1 MYTYEYKT
9 LHELMEQAAA
19 QQLSLSEITMRHEME
34 TSEQTEEAVRALM
47 ASRLDVF
54 HESIQAGLEDKGKSV
69 SGLVGGDAEKLL
81 QSQAKLLGPLA
92 RKAAVYALA
101 VSEANAKMFK
111 IVACPTAGSC
121 GIVPAVMIAAAEELD
136 IDKDTCVNA
145 LFTAAGIGAVVARNA
160 SVAGAVGGCQ
170 AECGTAAAMGAAAV
184 AEMAGGSNDE
194 IMQAFALCMKNT
206 LGLACDP
213 VAGLVEVPC
222 VKRNACYAVLAITAA
237 EMALAGIQSVIPPDE
252 VVEAMA
258 EIGRLMPVA
267 LKETSDGGLART
279 PTGRAIAERLEK
291 AMAAE

>member
-19 QQLSLSEITMRHEME
+19 HQLSLSEITMRHEME

-47 ASRLDVF
+47 ASRLNVF

-237 EMALAGIQSVIPPDE
+237 EMALAGIKSVIPPDE

>member
-237 EMALAGIQSVIPPDE
+237 EMALAGIKSVIPPDE

>member
-19 QQLSLSEITMRHEME
+19 HQLSLSEITMRHEME

-121 GIVPAVMIAAAEELD
+121 GIVPAVMIAATEELD

-237 EMALAGIQSVIPPDE
+237 EMALAGIKSVIPPDE

>member
-19 QQLSLSEITMRHEME
+19 QQLSLSEICIRHEME

-170 AECGTAAAMGAAAV
+170 AECGTAAAMGAAAM

-237 EMALAGIQSVIPPDE
+237 EMALAGIKSVIPPDE

>member
-1 MYTYEYKT
+1 MYNYEYKT

-19 QQLSLSEITMRHEME
+19 QQMSLSEIVMRHEME
-34 TSEQTEEAVRALM
+34 TSEETEENVRALM
-47 ASRLDVF
+47 ASRIDVF

-121 GIVPAVMIAAAEELD
+121 GIVPAVMMAAAEELD
-136 IDKDTCVNA
+136 IAKDVCVNA

-237 EMALAGIQSVIPPDE
+237 EMALAGIKSVIPPDE

-267 LKETSDGGLART
+267 LKETSDGGLAKT

>member
-19 QQLSLSEITMRHEME
+19 HQLSLSEITMRHEME

-170 AECGTAAAMGAAAV
+170 AECGTAAAMGAAAM

-237 EMALAGIQSVIPPDE
+237 EMALAGIKSVIPPDE

>member
-237 EMALAGIQSVIPPDE
+237 EMALAGIKSVIPPDE

-267 LKETSDGGLART
+267 LKETSDGGLAKT
-279 PTGRAIAERLEK
+279 LTGRAIAERLEK

>member
-1 MYTYEYKT
+1 MYNYEYKT
-9 LHELMEQAAA
+9 LHELMEQAAT
-19 QQLSLSEITMRHEME
+19 QQMSVSEIVMRHEME
-34 TSEQTEEAVRALM
+34 TSEQTEEKVRALM

-81 QSQAKLLGPLA
+81 QSQVKLLGPLA

-121 GIVPAVMIAAAEELD
+121 GIVPAVMMAAAEELD
-136 IDKDTCVNA
+136 IARDICVNA

-237 EMALAGIQSVIPPDE
+237 EMALAGIKSVIPPDE

-267 LKETSDGGLART
+267 LKETSDGGLAKT

>member
-9 LHELMEQAAA
+9 LHELMERAAA
-19 QQLSLSEITMRHEME
+19 QQLSLSEICIRHEME

-121 GIVPAVMIAAAEELD
+121 GIVPAVMIATAEELD

-237 EMALAGIQSVIPPDE
+237 EMALASIKSVIPPDE

-267 LKETSDGGLART
+267 LKETSDGGLAKT

>member
-9 LHELMEQAAA
+9 LHELMERAAA
-19 QQLSLSEITMRHEME
+19 QQLSLSEICIRHEME
-34 TSEQTEEAVRALM
+34 TSEQTEEAVRTLM
-47 ASRLDVF
+47 SSRLDVF

-136 IDKDTCVNA
+136 IGKDTCVNA

-237 EMALAGIQSVIPPDE
+237 EMALAGIKSVIPPDE

-267 LKETSDGGLART
+267 LKETSDGGLAKT

>member
-54 HESIQAGLEDKGKSV
+54 HESIQAGLEDEGKSV

-237 EMALAGIQSVIPPDE
+237 EMALAGIKSVIPPDE

-267 LKETSDGGLART
+267 LKETSDGGLAKT

>member
-9 LHELMEQAAA
+9 LHELMERAAA
-19 QQLSLSEITMRHEME
+19 QQLSLSEICIRHEME
-34 TSEQTEEAVRALM
+34 TSEQTEEAVRTLM
-47 ASRLDVF
+47 SSRLDVF

-237 EMALAGIQSVIPPDE
+237 EMALAGIKSVIPPDE